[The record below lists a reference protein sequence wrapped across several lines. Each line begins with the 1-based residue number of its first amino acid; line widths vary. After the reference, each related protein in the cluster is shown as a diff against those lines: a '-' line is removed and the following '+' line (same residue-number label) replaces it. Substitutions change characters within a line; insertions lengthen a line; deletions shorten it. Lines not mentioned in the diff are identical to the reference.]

1 MTAYPRSVSWIG
13 ISVGGMAFFLMFA
26 SWILVS
32 YPIGSTVR
40 GYFYGLESLE
50 KVDLFISMGNQSTR
64 DPSVGDKVD
73 MVGKI
78 LASESDSQV
87 LLSTNEAPVV
97 SETKEMKDVEAPVPT
112 SSMGSNAPMVEN
124 NTQVIDKNLSQV
136 PLSSTSQPVILED
149 KEMKDLTAPV
159 PKSSSALTKEENA
172 KPSSD
177 SSNATMNVEIKEP
190 VSRSLNT
197 SKDMG
202 SNDTTASSFDPNSM
216 DMGSN
221 DSGSLNVLFSLW
233 FFNSFVFSFKN
244 LSLIIFL
251 WFSFYGIYL
260 LWNQISNY
268 QDEVQLDIIICYMQD
283 SYSPLILSNVRWLFK
298 SQLD

>member
-1 MTAYPRSVSWIG
+1 MTWATQKGSNIMTAYPRSVSWIG

-78 LASESDSQV
+78 LVSESDSQV

-112 SSMGSNAPMVEN
+112 SSVGSNAPMVEN

-136 PLSSTSQPVILED
+136 PLSSTGQPVILED

-190 VSRSLNT
+190 VPWSLNT
-197 SKDMG
+197 SNSIDMG
-202 SNDTTASSFDPNSM
+202 SNDTTASSSDPNSM

-221 DSGSLNVLFSLW
+221 DSGSLNFLFFALVL
-233 FFNSFVFSFKN
+233 
-244 LSLIIFL
+244 
-251 WFSFYGIYL
+251 
-260 LWNQISNY
+260 Q
-268 QDEVQLDIIICYMQD
+268 
-283 SYSPLILSNVRWLFK
+283 
-298 SQLD
+298 